1 MVSASY
7 EAYVAA
13 VYSISSM
20 IRVLGTIL
28 AGLLGLAFGSFLNV
42 CLSRWPEG
50 ESIVHPHSHC
60 RSCGRALAWWENVP
74 IVSWLVLRG
83 HCRTCDASISWRY
96 PLVELAVGGLWA
108 LETWHC
114 FHPELLST
122 PNTIFD
128 GFWFIFLHGVS
139 QMVLFWMLLALAVL
153 DAEHFWL
160 PDWITWIG
168 IATGVLARLL
178 FIAPLMHINDLTY
191 RDLPEFDPLNLLS
204 PWFSPLLAALIAAG
218 LILLIR
224 WIYWLIR
231 RREGVGL
238 GDAKLMAMLAAW
250 LGLEGALLS
259 FVIGVVLGA
268 VVAIVL
274 LVSPSVRRDQE
285 RWAQTKLP
293 LGTFLCVGGIVS
305 ALWGEPIIHAYLRWA
320 GF

>member
-1 MVSASY
+1 
-7 EAYVAA
+7 
-13 VYSISSM
+13 M

-96 PLVELAVGGLWA
+96 PLVELAVGVLWA
-108 LETWHC
+108 VTAWRFLN
-114 FHPELLST
+114 L
-122 PNTIFD
+122 
-128 GFWFIFLHGVS
+128 IFLPDAPTLKIALADALGKVI
-139 QMVLFWMLLALAVL
+139 LYWLLVALAVL
-153 DAEHFWL
+153 DSEHLWL
-160 PDWITWIG
+160 PNFITLPG
-168 IATGVLARLL
+168 IALGLILTTIL
-178 FIAPLMHINDLTY
+178 APLDDSWWLQ
-191 RDLPEFDPLNLLS
+191 RLSWKSALLED
-204 PWFSPLLAALIAAG
+204 LLAIVAAAG

>member
-96 PLVELAVGGLWA
+96 PLVELAVGVLWA
-108 LETWHC
+108 VTAWRFLN
-114 FHPELLST
+114 L
-122 PNTIFD
+122 
-128 GFWFIFLHGVS
+128 IFLPDAPTLKIALADALGKVI
-139 QMVLFWMLLALAVL
+139 LYWLLVALAVL
-153 DAEHFWL
+153 DSEHLWL
-160 PDWITWIG
+160 PNFITLPG
-168 IATGVLARLL
+168 IALGLILTTIL
-178 FIAPLMHINDLTY
+178 APLDDSWWLQ
-191 RDLPEFDPLNLLS
+191 RLSWKSALLED
-204 PWFSPLLAALIAAG
+204 LLAIVAAAG